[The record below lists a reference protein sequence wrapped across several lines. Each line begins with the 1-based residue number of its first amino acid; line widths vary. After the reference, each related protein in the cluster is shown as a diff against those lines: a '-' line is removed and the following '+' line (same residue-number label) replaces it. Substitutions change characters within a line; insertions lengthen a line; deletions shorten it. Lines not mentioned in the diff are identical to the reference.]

1 MSEKQ
6 VRYKIYVKQQQ
17 KYNQGKSFF
26 SFFSLIIVP
35 SPLTSPLKTGV

>member
-17 KYNQGKSFF
+17 KYNQGKRVFF
-26 SFFSLIIVP
+26 LFLV
-35 SPLTSPLKTGV
+35 